1 MEMRPIADTGIRVS
15 VIGLGTVKFGR
26 NQGVKY
32 PQGFDLPDEAA
43 LSDLLALAREEGIN
57 LLDTA
62 PAYGSSEE
70 RLGRLLA
77 GQRQDWVISTKAG
90 EIFENGRSRFD
101 FTPAGLTASI
111 EESLRRL
118 RTDYVDILL
127 IHSDGRDMEIIERDG
142 VLDTMARIKRRGLT
156 RAIGFSGKT
165 VAGALMALEE
175 VDVVMATLNP
185 AWREEW
191 PVLEA
196 AAAQGKAVLIKKAFN
211 SGHAALDGGAEAAL
225 RLSLTAPGVA
235 SVVCGT
241 ISPAHLSQNAALAR
255 RICAGSS
262 G

>member
-1 MEMRPIADTGIRVS
+1 MEMRPIADTGLRVS

-32 PQGFDLPDEAA
+32 PHGFDLPDEKSLA
-43 LSDLLALAREEGIN
+43 DLLALAREEGIN

-70 RLGRLLA
+70 RLGRLLS
-77 GQRQDWVISTKAG
+77 GRRQDWVISTKAG

-101 FTPAGLTASI
+101 FTPAGLTASV
-111 EESLRRL
+111 EESLKRL
-118 RTDYVDILL
+118 CTDYVDILL
-127 IHSDGRDMEIIERDG
+127 VHSDGRDMEIIERDG
-142 VLDTMARIKRRGLT
+142 VIDTLTEIKRRGLA

-165 VAGALMALEE
+165 VAGALRALEE
-175 VDVVMATLNP
+175 MDVVMATLNP
-185 AWREEW
+185 VWRGEW

-196 AAAQGKAVLIKKAFN
+196 AAAQGKAILVKKAFE
-211 SGHAALDGGAEAAL
+211 SGHAAVQGGVEEAL

-241 ISPAHLSQNAALAR
+241 INPAHLSQNAALAR
-255 RICAGSS
+255 KICS
-262 G
+262 GV